1 MTDFNLRAARI
12 QLGALLVA
20 LVVAILIALGITT
33 GAFVLSFA
41 VQRDLARQALI
52 PEHLTWIFPAIVDS
66 AIFGAT
72 IAIVILSKLKVSRWD
87 KRFYI
92 ALAVGVVAISILGNA
107 YHAFHAA
114 VAAQATVDSGGALGF
129 VPLAPAVAAAI
140 AIIPPVLVLAFTHG
154 VGILIKAIGAA
165 HAQYSELVLA
175 ADHTVAANAGLD
187 APSIEINVDVAAVED
202 VASVVAAATHE
213 TGSAAPR
220 HTFTDVMISAKSR
233 IVFAVVGALAVL
245 TALMVRGP
253 FEAIIL
259 SAALTAAWWLIR
271 RIASA
276 RAADAPAETAVDVAP
291 TEGVAS
297 DPVDI
302 TTAPAVAPV
311 VAAVAPTDAMPIAP
325 ESAAAEFVRD
335 PVPAEAQTVAQLL
348 AFIDR
353 SDLDPMVKATATL
366 KINNPDLTF
375 AELAERTNVRAA
387 STAMRRYNR
396 AEDAAIAAGFTIP
409 PLPTLDDV
417 VREALESERN
427 DDGRNDGDQR
437 VELEAQLVHS

>member
-20 LVVAILIALGITT
+20 LVIAILIALGITT

-52 PEHLTWIFPAIVDS
+52 PEHLTWIFPTIVDS

-114 VAAQATVDSGGALGF
+114 VAAQATVDSGGVLGF

-165 HAQYSELVLA
+165 HAQYSELVRSDDYTLPLNE
-175 ADHTVAANAGLD
+175 DLD
-187 APSIEINVDVAAVED
+187 TAVY
-202 VASVVAAATHE
+202 VSAAAE
-213 TGSAAPR
+213 AAP
-220 HTFTDVMISAKSR
+220 I
-233 IVFAVVGALAVL
+233 
-245 TALMVRGP
+245 
-253 FEAIIL
+253 
-259 SAALTAAWWLIR
+259 
-271 RIASA
+271 
-276 RAADAPAETAVDVAP
+276 ETAVDVAP
-291 TEGVAS
+291 IETAVDDAPVGGVAS
-297 DPVDI
+297 GPVDI
-302 TTAPAVAPV
+302 TAEPAVASV
-311 VAAVAPTDAMPIAP
+311 VAAVAPTDATPIRP
-325 ESAAAEFVRD
+325 ESDSAESVSD
-335 PVPAEAQTVAQLL
+335 PVQAEPQTVAQLL
-348 AFIDR
+348 AFIDH
-353 SDLDPMVKATATL
+353 SDLDPMVKKTATL

-409 PLPTLDDV
+409 PLPALDDIA
-417 VREALESERN
+417 REALESERN
-427 DDGRNDGDQR
+427 DNGRNEGDPY
-437 VELEAQLVHS
+437 VEREAQLVHS

>member
-165 HAQYSELVLA
+165 HAQYSELVRSDDYTLPVNEDLDTAVYVSNA
-175 ADHTVAANAGLD
+175 AEVA
-187 APSIEINVDVAAVED
+187 PIESNID
-202 VASVVAAATHE
+202 VASIE
-213 TGSAAPR
+213 TNL
-220 HTFTDVMISAKSR
+220 DV
-233 IVFAVVGALAVL
+233 ALA
-245 TALMVRGP
+245 G
-253 FEAIIL
+253 
-259 SAALTAAWWLIR
+259 
-271 RIASA
+271 
-276 RAADAPAETAVDVAP
+276 
-291 TEGVAS
+291 GVAS
-297 DPVDI
+297 NPVDV
-302 TTAPAVAPV
+302 TEHTAVETV
-311 VAAVAPTDAMPIAP
+311 FAAVAPSDATLTETEPATP
-325 ESAAAEFVRD
+325 EFVVE
-335 PVPAEAQTVAQLL
+335 PVRAEPQTVGQLL
-348 AFIDR
+348 AFIER
-353 SDLDPMVKATATL
+353 TDLDPMVKKTATL
-366 KINNPDLTF
+366 KITNPHLTF
-375 AELAERTNVRAA
+375 AELAEATNVRAA

-417 VREALESERN
+417 AREALENERN
-427 DDGRNDGDQR
+427 DAGHNGDDRQ
-437 VELEAQLVHS
+437 VDHEAQLVHS

>member
-1 MTDFNLRAARI
+1 M
-12 QLGALLVA
+12 LVA

-72 IAIVILSKLKVSRWD
+72 IAIVILSKLNVSRWD

-114 VAAQATVDSGGALGF
+114 VAAQATVDSGGVLGF

-165 HAQYSELVLA
+165 HAQYAELVRSDDYSLPVHEDRDTA
-175 ADHTVAANAGLD
+175 VHVRTASGVA
-187 APSIEINVDVAAVED
+187 PI
-202 VASVVAAATHE
+202 
-213 TGSAAPR
+213 
-220 HTFTDVMISAKSR
+220 
-233 IVFAVVGALAVL
+233 
-245 TALMVRGP
+245 
-253 FEAIIL
+253 
-259 SAALTAAWWLIR
+259 
-271 RIASA
+271 
-276 RAADAPAETAVDVAP
+276 ETAVNVAP
-291 TEGVAS
+291 VGAVAS

-302 TTAPAVAPV
+302 AAEPAVAPV
-311 VAAVAPTDAMPIAP
+311 VAAVAPNDTTPIETEP
-325 ESAAAEFVRD
+325 SSREFVSD
-335 PVPAEAQTVAQLL
+335 PVQAEPQTVAQLVN
-348 AFIDR
+348 FIDR
-353 SDLDPMVKATATL
+353 SDLDPMVKKTAVL
-366 KINNPDLTF
+366 KINKPHLTF
-375 AELAERTNVRAA
+375 AELAEATNVRAA

-409 PLPTLDDV
+409 PLPTLDDIAL
-417 VREALESERN
+417 EALETERN
-427 DDGRNDGDQR
+427 DHGHNDGDQR
-437 VELEAQLVHS
+437 NELEAQLVHS

>member
-1 MTDFNLRAARI
+1 MTNFNLRAARI

-72 IAIVILSKLKVSRWD
+72 IAIVILSKLKVNRWD

-92 ALAVGVVAISILGNA
+92 ALAVGVVAISILSNA

-114 VAAQATVDSGGALGF
+114 VAAQATVDSGGVLGF

-140 AIIPPVLVLAFTHG
+140 AIIPPILVLAFTHG

-165 HAQYSELVLA
+165 HAQYSELVQSGAYTLPVNE
-175 ADHTVAANAGLD
+175 DLDTAGYV
-187 APSIEINVDVAAVED
+187 S
-202 VASVVAAATHE
+202 VASEVA
-213 TGSAAPR
+213 P
-220 HTFTDVMISAKSR
+220 I
-233 IVFAVVGALAVL
+233 
-245 TALMVRGP
+245 
-253 FEAIIL
+253 
-259 SAALTAAWWLIR
+259 
-271 RIASA
+271 
-276 RAADAPAETAVDVAP
+276 ETAVGVAP
-291 TEGVAS
+291 TEGVTS
-297 DPVDI
+297 DPLDI
-302 TTAPAVAPV
+302 TTVPAVTPV
-311 VAAVAPTDAMPIAP
+311 LAAVAPIDATPTAP
-325 ESAAAEFVRD
+325 EPGAAKFVSD
-335 PVPAEAQTVAQLL
+335 PVQAEPQTVAQLL
-348 AFIDR
+348 AFIDH
-353 SDLDPMVKATATL
+353 SDLDPMVKKTAKL
-366 KINNPDLTF
+366 KINKPHLTF
-375 AELAERTNVRAA
+375 AELAEATNVRAA

-417 VREALESERN
+417 AREALESERN
-427 DDGRNDGDQR
+427 DSGHNEGEQQD
-437 VELEAQLVHS
+437 ELEAQFVHSR

>member
-114 VAAQATVDSGGALGF
+114 VAAQATVDSGGVLGF

-140 AIIPPVLVLAFTHG
+140 AVIPPVLVLAFTHG

-165 HAQYSELVLA
+165 HAQYSELVRS
-175 ADHTVAANAGLD
+175 ADHATASLHAVDEQVVAR
-187 APSIEINVDVAAVED
+187 IEIDSEPSKASNGVALVDYVALVPVDTAEDVAPDVATGVAPIDTTHNVAPDVAA
-202 VASVVAAATHE
+202 ASP
-213 TGSAAPR
+213 SIP
-220 HTFTDVMISAKSR
+220 
-233 IVFAVVGALAVL
+233 
-245 TALMVRGP
+245 
-253 FEAIIL
+253 
-259 SAALTAAWWLIR
+259 
-271 RIASA
+271 
-276 RAADAPAETAVDVAP
+276 
-291 TEGVAS
+291 
-297 DPVDI
+297 
-302 TTAPAVAPV
+302 APV
-311 VAAVAPTDAMPIAP
+311 SAPDDFAANSVPP
-325 ESAAAEFVRD
+325 E
-335 PVPAEAQTVAQLL
+335 PQTVEQLL
-348 AFIDR
+348 TFIDTA
-353 SDLDPMVKATATL
+353 DLDPEVKETARL
-366 KINNPDLTF
+366 KITHPHLTF
-375 AELAERTNVRAA
+375 AELADATHVRAA
-387 STAMRRYNR
+387 STAMRRYKR
-396 AEDAAIAAGFTIP
+396 AEEAAIAAGFTIP
-409 PLPTLDDV
+409 PLPTLDHLPDM
-417 VREALESERN
+417 AFGNERN
-427 DDGRNDGDQR
+427 EDIENT
-437 VELEAQLVHS
+437 AQLVHS

>member
-114 VAAQATVDSGGALGF
+114 VAAQATVDSGGVLGF

-165 HAQYSELVLA
+165 HAQYSELVRSDDYTLPLHE
-175 ADHTVAANAGLD
+175 DLD
-187 APSIEINVDVAAVED
+187 TAVY
-202 VASVVAAATHE
+202 VS
-213 TGSAAPR
+213 
-220 HTFTDVMISAKSR
+220 
-233 IVFAVVGALAVL
+233 
-245 TALMVRGP
+245 
-253 FEAIIL
+253 
-259 SAALTAAWWLIR
+259 
-271 RIASA
+271 
-276 RAADAPAETAVDVAP
+276 TAVDVAP

-297 DPVDI
+297 DHVDV

-311 VAAVAPTDAMPIAP
+311 VAAVAPVDATPIEAEP
-325 ESAAAEFVRD
+325 VSAEFVSD
-335 PVPAEAQTVAQLL
+335 PVQAEPQTVAQLL

-417 VREALESERN
+417 AREALESERN
-427 DDGRNDGDQR
+427 DDGRNEGDPH

>member
-1 MTDFNLRAARI
+1 MTDFNLRTARI

-72 IAIVILSKLKVSRWD
+72 IAIVILSKLNVSRWD

-114 VAAQATVDSGGALGF
+114 VAAQATVDSGGVLGF

-165 HAQYSELVLA
+165 HAQYSELVRSDDYTLPL
-175 ADHTVAANAGLD
+175 N
-187 APSIEINVDVAAVED
+187 ED
-202 VASVVAAATHE
+202 VDT
-213 TGSAAPR
+213 
-220 HTFTDVMISAKSR
+220 
-233 IVFAVVGALAVL
+233 AVYVN
-245 TALMVRGP
+245 
-253 FEAIIL
+253 
-259 SAALTAAWWLIR
+259 TAAEV
-271 RIASA
+271 
-276 RAADAPAETAVDVAP
+276 APIETAVDVAP
-291 TEGVAS
+291 VGGVAS
-297 DPVDI
+297 DSVDI
-302 TTAPAVAPV
+302 ATAPAVAPV
-311 VAAVAPTDAMPIAP
+311 VAAVAPTDATPIEA
-325 ESAAAEFVRD
+325 ESDSADFVSD
-335 PVPAEAQTVAQLL
+335 PVQAEPQTVAQLL

-353 SDLDPMVKATATL
+353 SDLDPMVKETATL
-366 KINNPDLTF
+366 KITNPDLTF

-396 AEDAAIAAGFTIP
+396 AEEAAIAAGFTIP

-417 VREALESERN
+417 AREALESERN
-427 DDGRNDGDQR
+427 DSDQQ

>member
-92 ALAVGVVAISILGNA
+92 ALAVGVVSISILGNA

-114 VAAQATVDSGGALGF
+114 VAAQATVDSGGVLGF

-165 HAQYSELVLA
+165 HAQYSELVRSDDYTLA
-175 ADHTVAANAGLD
+175 LN
-187 APSIEINVDVAAVED
+187 ED
-202 VASVVAAATHE
+202 VDTAVYVNAAAE
-213 TGSAAPR
+213 VAP
-220 HTFTDVMISAKSR
+220 I
-233 IVFAVVGALAVL
+233 
-245 TALMVRGP
+245 
-253 FEAIIL
+253 
-259 SAALTAAWWLIR
+259 
-271 RIASA
+271 
-276 RAADAPAETAVDVAP
+276 ETAVDVEP
-291 TEGVAS
+291 VGGVAS
-297 DPVDI
+297 DSVDI

-311 VAAVAPTDAMPIAP
+311 VAAVAPTDATPIEA
-325 ESAAAEFVRD
+325 ESDSADFVSD
-335 PVPAEAQTVAQLL
+335 PVQAEPQTVAQLL

-353 SDLDPMVKATATL
+353 SDLDPMVKETATL
-366 KINNPDLTF
+366 KITNPDLTF

-396 AEDAAIAAGFTIP
+396 AEEAAIAAGFTIP

-417 VREALESERN
+417 AREALESERN
-427 DDGRNDGDQR
+427 DDGRNEGDQR
-437 VELEAQLVHS
+437 IELEAQLVHS

>member
-114 VAAQATVDSGGALGF
+114 VAAQATVDNGGVLGF

-187 APSIEINVDVAAVED
+187 ASEIETNVDVAAVED
-202 VASVVAAATHE
+202 VASVVAATTHE
-213 TGSAAPR
+213 AGSVASR
-220 HTFTDVMISAKSR
+220 RSFTDVMISAKLR

-259 SAALTAAWWLIR
+259 AAALTAAWWLIR

-276 RAADAPAETAVDVAP
+276 RAADAPAETTPDVAP
-291 TEGVAS
+291 ADVVPGIDAHHDVAFVDSDTASVIATPIEREPAATEFVS
-297 DPVDI
+297 DPVQ
-302 TTAPAVAPV
+302 
-311 VAAVAPTDAMPIAP
+311 
-325 ESAAAEFVRD
+325 AE
-335 PVPAEAQTVAQLL
+335 PQTVAQLL

-353 SDLDPMVKATATL
+353 SDLDPMVKETATL

-409 PLPTLDDV
+409 PLPTLADV
-417 VREALESERN
+417 AREALESERN
-427 DDGRNDGDQR
+427 NDGRNEGDQR

>member
-114 VAAQATVDSGGALGF
+114 VAAQATVDSGGVLGF

-165 HAQYSELVLA
+165 HSQYSELVRSG
-175 ADHTVAANAGLD
+175 DHTLPVHEDLD
-187 APSIEINVDVAAVED
+187 TAVY
-202 VASVVAAATHE
+202 V
-213 TGSAAPR
+213 
-220 HTFTDVMISAKSR
+220 
-233 IVFAVVGALAVL
+233 
-245 TALMVRGP
+245 
-253 FEAIIL
+253 
-259 SAALTAAWWLIR
+259 
-271 RIASA
+271 
-276 RAADAPAETAVDVAP
+276 RAASEVAPIETAVDVAP

-302 TTAPAVAPV
+302 TTEPAVAPV
-311 VAAVAPTDAMPIAP
+311 VAAVAPTDATPIAP
-325 ESAAAEFVRD
+325 EPATAEFVSD
-335 PVPAEAQTVAQLL
+335 SVQAEPQTVAQLL

-353 SDLDPMVKATATL
+353 SDLDPMVKETATL
-366 KINNPDLTF
+366 KITNPDLTF

-396 AEDAAIAAGFTIP
+396 AEEAAIAAGFTIP

-417 VREALESERN
+417 AREALESERN
-427 DDGRNDGDQR
+427 DSDQQ

>member
-114 VAAQATVDSGGALGF
+114 VAAQATVDSGGVLGF

-165 HAQYSELVLA
+165 HAQYSELVRSDDYTLPL
-175 ADHTVAANAGLD
+175 H
-187 APSIEINVDVAAVED
+187 ED
-202 VASVVAAATHE
+202 VDTAVYVSATAE
-213 TGSAAPR
+213 
-220 HTFTDVMISAKSR
+220 V
-233 IVFAVVGALAVL
+233 
-245 TALMVRGP
+245 
-253 FEAIIL
+253 
-259 SAALTAAWWLIR
+259 
-271 RIASA
+271 
-276 RAADAPAETAVDVAP
+276 APAG
-291 TEGVAS
+291 GVAS
-297 DPVDI
+297 DPVDT
-302 TTAPAVAPV
+302 TTAPSVAPV
-311 VAAVAPTDAMPIAP
+311 VAAVAPTDATPIDA
-325 ESAAAEFVRD
+325 ESEEFVGDSVR
-335 PVPAEAQTVAQLL
+335 AEPQTVAQLL

-353 SDLDPMVKATATL
+353 SDLDPMVKETATL
-366 KINNPDLTF
+366 KITNPDLTF

-409 PLPTLDDV
+409 PLPTVDDV
-417 VREALESERN
+417 AREALESEHN
-427 DDGRNDGDQR
+427 DDGRNEGDPQ